1 MNRQDFYLNLA
12 LELNK
17 LKVPPELINTH
28 IEQFKQYLQTLS
40 EEDAEKQIASFG
52 PVADLAG
59 NIFRLLSGDSAP
71 APAKAEKD
79 SEESLYD
86 AFRVEED
93 PDAVALAI
101 EEMESEG
108 AATDDYPVD
117 DYPAEAPAQDAPSA
131 DTVIFDPAAEEV
143 PLELDLDLD
152 FDILDTE
159 GYVSPDLS
167 LFEDGD
173 RGENETPPTPDETPE
188 KTNEEPVTDEEPF
201 EEFTFEDLPKHV
213 PEKNKGGVMFWG
225 LFTLA
230 LPVTAPLFIA
240 IMALFGFTYVLIG
253 LLVAVTFISIFA
265 CAIAGALLALT
276 GGLYGVT
283 QLSAGAMAI
292 GLFELGMAIT
302 IAGITILCSY
312 LLSLLSLRALPMLF
326 KWLTR
331 LLRLFLQ
338 SLLNLIDHLKG
349 RCKRR

>member
-59 NIFRLLSGDSAP
+59 NIYRLLSGDSAP
-71 APAKAEKD
+71 APARAEKEP
-79 SEESLYD
+79 EESLYD
-86 AFRVEED
+86 AFRVEEE
-93 PDAVALAI
+93 PDAVDLAI
-101 EEMESEG
+101 EEIESEG
-108 AATDDYPVD
+108 GAGDDYPVD
-117 DYPAEAPAQDAPSA
+117 DYPTDAPAPDTASA
-131 DTVIFDPAAEEV
+131 DTVVFDSATEE
-143 PLELDLDLD
+143 PTLDLD

-167 LFEDGD
+167 LFEDED
-173 RGENETPPTPDETPE
+173 LGENESLPAADETPE
-188 KTNEEPVTDEEPF
+188 KINEEPVEDEEPF
-201 EEFTFEDLPKHV
+201 EEFTFDDLPKHV
-213 PEKNKGGVMFWG
+213 PEKNKGGVLFWG

-230 LPVTAPLFIA
+230 LPITAPLFIT
-240 IMALFGFTYVLIG
+240 IMALFGFTYVLIA
-253 LLVAVTFISIFA
+253 LLVALTFISIFA

-312 LLSLLSLRALPMLF
+312 LLSLLSLRGLPMLF
-326 KWLTR
+326 KWLTM
-331 LLRLFLQ
+331 LLRLFLR
-338 SLLNLIDHLKG
+338 SLLNLIDYLKG